1 MINWG
6 ILGLGKM
13 GMTFAAALE
22 ETDNSILTAI
32 ASKSG
37 KKFKNF
43 ENHSYENLMRRE
55 DIDAIYISTLN
66 NTHVDLIKQI
76 SKFGKKILCEKPV
89 SLSLEDLIELNNL
102 FNKEDIQFYEA
113 IAYYS
118 HPQTSEITS
127 ILEKYSL
134 GEIKSIECNFGFK
147 ARFKPTSRLFD
158 KSLGGGSIF
167 DLGCYP
173 ISFFMLFAKNY
184 EKISIISKSV
194 SYAENNVDDEAKL
207 ILNYDNKFEGKLNV
221 SLKSDLENIC
231 KITCKNGYIK
241 INEPWL
247 PKQKTNIEVSVK
259 NHYFIKTI
267 NSNLSVYANQI
278 QNVSESFINQNKVSN
293 LFDIEK
299 SITNMKIITNWLNN

>member
-118 HPQTSEITS
+118 HPQTSEITN

>member
-247 PKQKTNIEVSVK
+247 PKQKTYIEVSVK

-278 QNVSESFINQNKVSN
+278 QNVSESFIKQNKVSN

>member
-278 QNVSESFINQNKVSN
+278 QNVSESFIKQNKVSN